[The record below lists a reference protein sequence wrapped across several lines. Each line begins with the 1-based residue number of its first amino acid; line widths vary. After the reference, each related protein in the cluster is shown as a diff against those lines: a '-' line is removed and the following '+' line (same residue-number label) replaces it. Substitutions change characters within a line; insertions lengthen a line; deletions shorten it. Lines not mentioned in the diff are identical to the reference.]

1 MRPSG
6 PNFDFRASSAALPS
20 FSSWEA
26 RLIASSQ
33 LSTIGCSMRSD
44 DTFDGTAVVY
54 LVRDNSTIISI
65 GHTDVYQLIAP
76 ITLN

>member
-1 MRPSG
+1 MLSSG
-6 PNFDFRASSAALPS
+6 PNFDFRRSSAALPS

-44 DTFDGTAVVY
+44 DAFDGTAVLY

-76 ITLN
+76 ITLD